1 MVFAK
6 VALDARVARQ
16 IEYARKNYEV
26 DVIGHGDWQ
35 APAGVRYH
43 AVPQTIRKASLFS
56 LALLLAGNVAPAVW
70 EYHHWRRKEYMYAL
84 EILRNESYDLI
95 HANDLS
101 ALPVASKAVDGRETQ
116 LLFDAHEF
124 YFEQGENPQMIRIRK
139 PHLKYL
145 FNTYRR
151 NIDRMVTVSEGIAA
165 LYQNQF
171 NMASELIL
179 NAPFYVEHPYHPVDP
194 ARIQLV
200 NQGAAIPGRRI
211 EDLITMMPYLHE
223 RFHLNLLLKPSNK
236 DYYEFLRKK
245 AQEMG
250 PDRVTIHDQVSPD
263 TITDA
268 INKFDIG
275 IHLLDADNLNHYYAL
290 PKKLFDYIMAGLAS
304 VITPLPEMRKIV
316 EKWQVGIVSPDHS
329 WQSMV
334 KALNSLTDEQ
344 INVFKC
350 NSLELAKTLN
360 ANNEMDKLMNI
371 YASMLGE

>member
-1 MVFAK
+1 
-6 VALDARVARQ
+6 
-16 IEYARKNYEV
+16 
-26 DVIGHGDWQ
+26 
-35 APAGVRYH
+35 
-43 AVPQTIRKASLFS
+43 
-56 LALLLAGNVAPAVW
+56 
-70 EYHHWRRKEYMYAL
+70 
-84 EILRNESYDLI
+84 
-95 HANDLS
+95 
-101 ALPVASKAVDGRETQ
+101 
-116 LLFDAHEF
+116 
-124 YFEQGENPQMIRIRK
+124 
-139 PHLKYL
+139 L

-151 NIDRMVTVSEGIAA
+151 NIDRLVTVSEGIAA

-250 PDRVTIHDQVSPD
+250 PNRVTIHDQVSPSA
-263 TITDA
+263 ITHA

-316 EKWQVGIVSPDHS
+316 EKWQVGVVSADHS

-344 INVFKC
+344 INVFKR
-350 NSLELAKTLN
+350 NSLELAKTMN
-360 ANNEMDKLMNI
+360 ADHEMGKLVNI
-371 YASMLGE
+371 YESMLGA